1 MTENIDG
8 YPLWQQRTAMLL
20 GSDGL
25 DKLKKSHVLVVGLG
39 GVGAYAAE
47 LICRAGVGKMT
58 IVDGDVVEASNRN
71 RQLPATID
79 SEGRSKAE
87 IMHARL
93 AVINPEAEIIS
104 LHKFIHDQETDELLK
119 PEFSYIVDAIDSL
132 SSKTYL
138 IVKTIQ
144 RGLPLISSMGAGG
157 KCDPSTVRIA
167 DISKTFNC
175 RLAKAVRRRLRQH
188 DIKSGFKTVF
198 SPEDVDDDAITPFED
213 PETGNCRSI
222 VGTISY
228 MPAIFGCFCASA
240 VIRGLT
246 GDMPHLSP
254 EIK

>member
-1 MTENIDG
+1 MTENIDS
-8 YPLWQQRTAMLL
+8 YPLWQQRTAMLI
-20 GSDGL
+20 GGEGL

-71 RQLPATID
+71 RQLPATVY
-79 SEGRSKAE
+79 SEGKSKAE

-93 AVINPEAEIIS
+93 AAINPEAEIIS
-104 LHKFIHDQETDELLK
+104 LHKFIHDEETDELLK
-119 PEFSYIVDAIDSL
+119 PDYSYVVDAIDSL

-138 IVKTIQ
+138 IIKTIQ

-157 KCDPSTVRIA
+157 KWDPSTVRVA

-175 RLAKAVRRRLRQH
+175 RLAKAVRRRLRMLNVNP
-188 DIKSGFKTVF
+188 KFKTVF
-198 SPEDVDDDAITPFED
+198 SPEDVDDDAIIPVEN
-213 PETGNCRSI
+213 PETGNRRSI

-228 MPAIFGCFCASA
+228 MPAVFGCFCASV
-240 VIRGLT
+240 VIRELSGLDT
-246 GDMPHLSP
+246 RKP
-254 EIK
+254 